1 MQNYVWTF
9 LVHVHP
15 SSCFSLYPTV
25 SFASPFHPPTL
36 KTNSRP
42 FRGRE
47 AGREFSSSRANKTKN
62 CRGFLPALFASP
74 RPEHRD
80 KRGVMPRY
88 LHIKFAPSSVPLY
101 SNDYSSSFALDSG
114 EGREEGER
122 MPISLSLSLSLSLVD
137 FNVTIRDSELDTS
150 TSH

>member
-1 MQNYVWTF
+1 MQNQVWTL

-15 SSCFSLYPTV
+15 SPCFSFYPTV

-42 FRGRE
+42 SRE
-47 AGREFSSSRANKTKN
+47 REGGKTKN
-62 CRGFLPALFASP
+62 SRGFLPALSASP

-101 SNDYSSSFALDSG
+101 SNDYSSSFWTLAR
-114 EGREEGER
+114 GRREDAN
-122 MPISLSLSLSLSLVD
+122 LSLSLILSLWQIL
-137 FNVTIRDSELDTS
+137 TLRSEAASS
-150 TSH
+150 TPRPLIE